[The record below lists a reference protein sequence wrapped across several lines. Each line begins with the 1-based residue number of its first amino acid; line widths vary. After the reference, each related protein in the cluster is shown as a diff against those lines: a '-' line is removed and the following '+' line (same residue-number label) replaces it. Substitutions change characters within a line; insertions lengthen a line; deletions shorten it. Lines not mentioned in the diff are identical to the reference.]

1 MGFIFCCLM
10 NQQEEISLT
19 AFQKAARA
27 LCLWLLADGE
37 KERKAFLRY
46 GKGDTGFYFLKNFSN
61 GYAAAGL
68 PCQMMIERTAVEE
81 NHIRGREQR
90 LPCKLSAQKEINS
103 RKVLAADGSVIK
115 ITSE

>member
-1 MGFIFCCLM
+1 M

-46 GKGDTGFYFLKNFSN
+46 GKRDTGFYFLKNFSN

-81 NHIRGREQR
+81 NHIRAGNRDCLQAV
-90 LPCKLSAQKEINS
+90 CAKEINS
-103 RKVLAADGSVIK
+103 RKVLCG
-115 ITSE
+115 

>member
-1 MGFIFCCLM
+1 MTESISRKELCGYLSLLRRQLAGQSLFPAPNVIFL
-10 NQQEEISLT
+10 NS
-19 AFQKAARA
+19 RA

-90 LPCKLSAQKEINS
+90 LPCKLSAQK
-103 RKVLAADGSVIK
+103 R
-115 ITSE
+115 

>member
-1 MGFIFCCLM
+1 M

-68 PCQMMIERTAVEE
+68 LR
-81 NHIRGREQR
+81 
-90 LPCKLSAQKEINS
+90 
-103 RKVLAADGSVIK
+103 K
-115 ITSE
+115 ITFGAGNRDCPASCLRKRDK

>member
-1 MGFIFCCLM
+1 MLYIKDWFLQK
-10 NQQEEISLT
+10 NLT
-19 AFQKAARA
+19 DSQRQLF
-27 LCLWLLADGE
+27 ADGE

-90 LPCKLSAQKEINS
+90 LPCKLSAQK
-103 RKVLAADGSVIK
+103 R
-115 ITSE
+115 